1 MTTDQTNQQTPGLTL
16 RANTSITIDD
26 VRQAVDE
33 IAGGDPRA
41 TNSTAIRNHLGRG
54 GSNTIQK
61 ILILLREERAR
72 EEMPLVPEDGP
83 KPMPQEVDQHFSTL
97 KAAVWDAV
105 SAMSEKHV
113 RGRMD
118 SLTADRDIWR
128 GRAEGAETDILA
140 ATEEIDRQESDIRML
155 EEAMQK
161 AASEAEASRAAL
173 EAVLAEKDGE
183 IEGLRNQAA
192 ALVSEHLAR
201 VKEMEHAAETAGL
214 KWEVE
219 RQTIRSLN
227 EDLNA
232 KLRDAETER
241 DKILARIK
249 EIQTDA
255 DARVKAIEVE
265 AKEALAMAQ
274 AEAQR
279 VLDSL
284 QTRHNDEITKA
295 QDQAAKAL
303 RAVEHDRDGAR
314 LEADAA
320 RREAEAMKAE
330 LVALK
335 AKVAEME
342 KATTPKKEK
351 KA

>member
-16 RANTSITIDD
+16 RANTSISIDD
-26 VRQAVDE
+26 VRQAVEE

-54 GSNTIQK
+54 GSNTVQK

-72 EEMPLVPEDGP
+72 EEMPLMPEDGP

-118 SLTADRDIWR
+118 SLTAERDIWR

-161 AASEAEASRAAL
+161 AASEAGASRAAL

-192 ALVSEHLAR
+192 ALVSEHLAA
-201 VKEMEHAAETAGL
+201 VKEMEHQAETAGL

-232 KLRDAETER
+232 KLRSAETER
-241 DKILARIK
+241 DKIIARIDQ
-249 EIQTDA
+249 IQRDA
-255 DARVKAIEVE
+255 DARVSKIEAE

-274 AEAQR
+274 AEATR
-279 VLDSL
+279 VRENL
-284 QTRHNDEITKA
+284 QAMHNEEMTRA
-295 QDQAAKAL
+295 QDQAAKERNRLERDINSAKL
-303 RAVEHDRDGAR
+303 DRDGAHK
-314 LEADAA
+314 
-320 RREAEAMKAE
+320 EAEALREEVA
-330 LVALK
+330 ALK
-335 AKVAEME
+335 SKVAELE
-342 KATTPKKEK
+342 KATAPKKEK
-351 KA
+351 K

>member
-1 MTTDQTNQQTPGLTL
+1 MTTDQQTPGLTL

-26 VRQAVDE
+26 VRQAVEE
-33 IAGGDPRA
+33 IAGGDPRD

-83 KPMPQEVDQHFSTL
+83 KPMPAEVDQHFLTM
-97 KAAVWDAV
+97 KAAIWDAV

-118 SLTADRDIWR
+118 SLTAERDIWR
-128 GRAEGAETDILA
+128 GRAEGAETDMLA

-161 AASEAEASRAAL
+161 AASEAEAEKAAL

-183 IEGLRNQAA
+183 IEALRNQAA
-192 ALVSEHLAR
+192 TLVSGHLAQ

-255 DARVKAIEVE
+255 DQRVRAIEVE
-265 AKEALAMAQ
+265 AKEALATAQ

-279 VLDSL
+279 VLESL
-284 QTRHNDEITKA
+284 QARHNDEMTRA
-295 QDQAAKAL
+295 QDQAAKE
-303 RAVEHDRDGAR
+303 RNR
-314 LEADAA
+314 LERDINSAKLHLDGSHK
-320 RREAEAMKAE
+320 EAEALREEVA
-330 LVALK
+330 ALK
-335 AKVAEME
+335 SKVADLE
-342 KATTPKKEK
+342 KATAPKREK

>member
-54 GSNTIQK
+54 GSNTVQK

-83 KPMPQEVDQHFSTL
+83 KPMPQEVEQHFSTL

-118 SLTADRDIWR
+118 SLTAERDIWR
-128 GRAEGAETDILA
+128 GRAEGAETDILS

-161 AASEAEASRAAL
+161 AASEAGAEKAAL

-183 IEGLRNQAA
+183 IEALKGQAA
-192 ALVSEHLAR
+192 SLVAEHLAT

-232 KLRDAETER
+232 KLRSAETER
-241 DKILARIK
+241 DKIIARIDQ
-249 EIQTDA
+249 IQRDA
-255 DARVKAIEVE
+255 DARVSKIEAE

-274 AEAQR
+274 AEATR
-279 VLDSL
+279 VRENL
-284 QTRHNDEITKA
+284 QAMHNEEMTRA
-295 QDQAAKAL
+295 QDQAAKERNRLERDINSAKL
-303 RAVEHDRDGAR
+303 DRDGAHK
-314 LEADAA
+314 
-320 RREAEAMKAE
+320 EAEALREEVA
-330 LVALK
+330 ALK
-335 AKVAEME
+335 SKVAELE
-342 KATTPKKEK
+342 KATAPKKEK
-351 KA
+351 K

>member
-1 MTTDQTNQQTPGLTL
+1 MTTDQTNQQAPGLTL

-26 VRQAVDE
+26 VRQAVEE
-33 IAGGDPRA
+33 IAGGDPRD

-118 SLTADRDIWR
+118 SLTAERDIWR

-161 AASEAEASRAAL
+161 AANEAEA
-173 EAVLAEKDGE
+173 EK
-183 IEGLRNQAA
+183 A
-192 ALVSEHLAR
+192 ALVAVLEDTHSEIEALKNQTAAMVTEHLAT
-201 VKEMEHAAETAGL
+201 VKEMEHQAETAGL

-232 KLRDAETER
+232 KLRSAETER

-255 DARVKAIEVE
+255 DQRVKAIEVE
-265 AKEALAMAQ
+265 AKEALATAQ
-274 AEAQR
+274 AEATR
-279 VLDSL
+279 VRENL
-284 QTRHNDEITKA
+284 QIMHREEMIAA
-295 QDQAAKAL
+295 QDKAAKAL
-303 RAVEHDRDGAR
+303 TAV
-314 LEADAA
+314 
-320 RREAEAMKAE
+320 
-330 LVALK
+330 
-335 AKVAEME
+335 
-342 KATTPKKEK
+342 
-351 KA
+351 